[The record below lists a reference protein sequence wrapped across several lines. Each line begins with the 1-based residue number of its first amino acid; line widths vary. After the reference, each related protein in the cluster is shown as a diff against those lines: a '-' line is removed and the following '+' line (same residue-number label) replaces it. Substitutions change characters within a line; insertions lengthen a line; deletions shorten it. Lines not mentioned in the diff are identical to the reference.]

1 VVHTNQSF
9 SVAAWVR
16 LTTTSTG
23 RWVTAVSQNGTAASS
38 FVLSYNGSAWAFAVN
53 SADSNSP
60 TPYRL
65 AATTPAAAGRW
76 THLVGV
82 YDAGPRQ
89 LQIYVNGVLAGT
101 MDNVS
106 PYDSRST
113 LDIGR
118 ARWGSAW
125 TDWFT
130 GSVDDAQV
138 WNRVIYPAEI
148 QAIANPTTLAGQ
160 WNFDEGGGTVA
171 ADSSGYGH
179 DLSATA
185 GVTWTSGPTD
195 PGAVTLDGST
205 GAFSTAAPVVLT
217 DQSFTVAAWVRL
229 TDLNRYETAVS
240 QSGSVSSAFFLQNDP
255 GVHRWSLSLS
265 ASDTTNPGGP
275 RIFSSVTPQAGV
287 WTHLAAVYDAGAG
300 QARLYVN
307 GQLAGTASVPAPW
320 NATGP
325 LLVGRSRF
333 NGAPADLWSGDIDN
347 VRVYLG
353 ALSDVQIVALFNQ

>member
-1 VVHTNQSF
+1 
-9 SVAAWVR
+9 VR

-38 FVLSYNGSAWAFAVN
+38 FVLSYNGSSWAFAVN

-65 AATTPAAAGRW
+65 AATTPVAAGRW

-82 YDAGPRQ
+82 YDAGPRR

-130 GSVDDAQV
+130 GSVDDVQV
-138 WNRVIYPAEI
+138 WNRVVDSAEI
-148 QAIANPTTLAGQ
+148 QAIANPTTLVGQ

-179 DLSATA
+179 DLSGTG

-205 GAFSTAAPVVLT
+205 GAFSTATPVVLT

-229 TDLNRYETAVS
+229 TDLSRYETAVS

-255 GVHRWSLSLS
+255 VAHRWSLSLS
-265 ASDTTNPGGP
+265 ASDTTNPPGP
-275 RIFSSVTPQAGV
+275 RITSSVTPQAGV
-287 WTHLAAVYDAGAG
+287 WTHLAAVFDAGAG

-307 GQLAGTASVPAPW
+307 GQQVGTASVPAVW

-325 LLVGRSRF
+325 LLVGRSLF
-333 NGAPADLWSGDIDN
+333 NGAPADHWSGDIDN

-353 ALSDVQIVALFNQ
+353 ALSDAQIVALFNQ